1 MGIGSVTSA
10 NSMSGMQMAR
20 AASTD
25 PKIKTIQNEITE
37 AKQQMQKLSSKE
49 ELSANEK
56 ANERKKLQKE
66 ISDLNAE
73 LKQQQEELRKS
84 QKREAL
90 LAELR
95 EDQNPSKKEKTDGKI
110 QAAQASSDQV
120 DEGAQ
125 PADRQQ
131 TESQGTVVDSN
142 SDGTVILKGGTNQAK
157 NRGIDTEKPPAD
169 ETVEESIPENE
180 TKPIASDM
188 AADSG
193 LSHKDM
199 HAMVSADTSVQQA
212 DRQGTVIAR
221 TRDGIAI
228 LKSEMKLDELRGADT
243 EKKQAELEKMEQ
255 KEQRATTFQFSIL
268 GEANNAIKSSAET
281 NAAGIKDTTQDNTEK
296 NAYINSLKISQE
308 NEQTEQQRFFVSFG

>member
-110 QAAQASSDQV
+110 QAAQASSDQA

-131 TESQGTVVDSN
+131 AEPQGTVVASN
-142 SDGTVILKGGTNQAK
+142 GDGTVILKAGTNQDE
-157 NRGIDTEKPPAD
+157 NRGVDTEKPPAD
-169 ETVEESIPENE
+169 ETGEESIAENE
-180 TKPIASDM
+180 AKPIASDI

-212 DRQGTVIAR
+212 DRQGIVIAR

-228 LKSEMKLDELRGADT
+228 LKSEIKLDELRGADT